1 MLNNTKIGIM
11 TTSRWIID
19 EGIRQTMS
27 VVTGPVR
34 VRFAPSP
41 TGFLH
46 IGGVRT
52 ALFNWLFARHYG
64 GEFILRIEDT
74 DEKRYV
80 PGAANDLMTS
90 MRWVGINWDEGP
102 DNGGPHGPYVQSE
115 RHAAGLYQPYVDQLL
130 EAGLA
135 YMSFTTEDELS
146 EMRSAAEARGVKA
159 FRFRGPERDWSIAQ
173 QREMAATGKPYTVRL
188 KMPTEGSTH
197 FHDLVRGGE
206 DGIRINN
213 SELYDIV
220 LIKKTTMPVYH
231 FAHLVDDHLMR
242 ITHVL
247 RSDEW
252 VASTPYHVMLYQYFG
267 WQQPVFAHL
276 PPILREDGR
285 GKLSKRKDDAS
296 ANRFWER
303 GYLAD
308 AMFNYLTLQGWS
320 YDDHTEIM
328 TRDEVVERFTIERVQ
343 SSPARWNPAKLLD
356 MNGIYIRS
364 LPSDA
369 VAEAIVPFLQRAELV
384 PTPIDADTLA
394 YVRQLTPLIHE
405 RLKELGEAPELL
417 DFFFV
422 EPALPT
428 SEQLVPKK
436 MDAAG
441 TKTALQAVHA
451 ALQALTQWDETT
463 LEAALRAQCDA
474 LELKPGQLFGAT
486 RVAVSS
492 RTVAPPLFEMLVAL
506 GRDRALARI
515 ARAITVC

>member
-1 MLNNTKIGIM
+1 
-11 TTSRWIID
+11 
-19 EGIRQTMS
+19 MS
-27 VVTGPVR
+27 AVKGPVR

-41 TGFLH
+41 TGYLH

-74 DEKRYV
+74 DEKRFV
-80 PGAANDLMTS
+80 PGAADDLMTS

-102 DNGGPHGPYVQSE
+102 DIGGPHGPYVQSE

-135 YMSFTTEDELS
+135 YMSFTSEEELTQ
-146 EMRSAAEARGVKA
+146 MRSEAEARGVKA
-159 FRFRGPERDWSIAQ
+159 FRFRGPEREWPIAK
-173 QREMAATGKPYTVRL
+173 QREMAATGAPYTVRL
-188 KMPTEGSTH
+188 KMPLEGSTH
-197 FHDLVRGGE
+197 FNDLVRGGE

-231 FAHLVDDHLMR
+231 FAHLVDDHLMQV
-242 ITHVL
+242 THVL

-252 VASTPYHVMLYQYFG
+252 VASTPYHVVLYDYFG
-267 WQQPVFAHL
+267 WEAPVFAHL
-276 PPILREDGR
+276 PPILRQDGH
-285 GKLSKRKDDAS
+285 GKLSKRKDDVS

-320 YDDHTEIM
+320 FDDHTEIM
-328 TRDEVVERFTIERVQ
+328 TRAEVAERFTIERVQ

-356 MNGIYIRS
+356 MNGIYIRALS
-364 LPSDA
+364 SDQ
-369 VAEAIVPFLQRAELV
+369 VADAITPFLQRAGLV
-384 PTPIDADTLA
+384 ATPVDDTQA
-394 YVRQLTPLIHE
+394 RFIRQLTPLIHE

-422 EPALPT
+422 DPGAPSPEL
-428 SEQLVPKK
+428 LIPKK
-436 MDAAG
+436 MDAPS
-441 TKTALQAVHA
+441 TKA
-451 ALQALTQWDETT
+451 ALLAVVASLRTLPAWDESH
-463 LEAALRAQCDA
+463 LEAALRAQCEA
-474 LELKPGQLFGAT
+474 LDLKPGQLFGAV
-486 RVAVSS
+486 RVAVSA

-506 GRDRALARI
+506 GADQTVARVERAAQSL
-515 ARAITVC
+515 